1 MKDELTFDIPV
12 RKPHAWYANG
22 AFMALRDGRIMFAY
36 NDSILIRNHK
46 ITSSI
51 SYITSPNH
59 GFSWSRPEKME
70 ISYPAQETGCFLN
83 PSLVRLLDG
92 NLAIFFTICNT
103 ALDVRLYMCSSAD
116 EGLTWSEPRPCIP
129 YDGFFMTNND
139 RVIRLSSGRLISC
152 SAYHSNSE
160 IMTDSEEL
168 PAIME
173 EDVRNINLNAI
184 THFFFSDDDGL
195 SWRMSLNAVSMNI
208 PASKSGLQE
217 PGITELN
224 PGVIW
229 GYARTDLGRQYEFF
243 SMDNGLTWTSTE
255 PSRFAGACTPMLM
268 KRIPRNKWLIVVY
281 NPIPSY
287 LSQEMDMPQSGRF
300 CLAYSISQ
308 DNGITWQEPVALEND
323 VNYEFSYPAVYFTEQ
338 YVLISYDADTISKK
352 HKSYVR
358 IRAIPYGTL
367 I

>member
-1 MKDELTFDIPV
+1 
-12 RKPHAWYANG
+12 
-22 AFMALRDGRIMFAY
+22 MA
-36 NDSILIRNHK
+36 
-46 ITSSI
+46 
-51 SYITSPNH
+51 
-59 GFSWSRPEKME
+59 
-70 ISYPAQETGCFLN
+70 
-83 PSLVRLLDG
+83 
-92 NLAIFFTICNT
+92 
-103 ALDVRLYMCSSAD
+103 
-116 EGLTWSEPRPCIP
+116 
-129 YDGFFMTNND
+129 
-139 RVIRLSSGRLISC
+139 
-152 SAYHSNSE
+152 
-160 IMTDSEEL
+160 DSEEL

-184 THFFFSDDDGL
+184 THFFFSDDDGR
-195 SWRMSLNAVSMNI
+195 SWQMSLNAVSMNI

-287 LSQEMDMPQSGRF
+287 LSQEMDMPLSGRF

-323 VNYEFSYPAVYFTEQ
+323 MNYEFSHPAVYFTEQ
-338 YVLISYDADTISKK
+338 YVLISYDADTVSKK
-352 HKSYVR
+352 HKSYIR
-358 IRAIPYGTL
+358 IRAIPYGAL
-367 I
+367 V